1 MLKEHLPPVGWADVA
16 TKSDLDHLG
25 ETLRLEFR
33 AEMAELRTDL
43 RTEMADLRTDLR
55 TEMADLRTDF
65 HKSFGDFRD
74 EIRRDRVVAQRQLIF
89 VLVVALIS
97 LVTSVAL

>member
-1 MLKEHLPPVGWADVA
+1 MLMEHRPPVGWADVA

-33 AEMAELRTDL
+33 AEMADL
-43 RTEMADLRTDLR
+43 RTE
-55 TEMADLRTDF
+55 F

-74 EIRRDRVVAQRQLIF
+74 EIRADRAASQRQLIF

-97 LVTSVAL
+97 LVTAVAL